1 MGRAMA
7 IAAQRGRAVARHER
21 LALLR
26 EWLALEIVGH
36 LGLLA
41 LRQLAGQPWSWS
53 GGGPFA
59 RLDISNAMLIGDFLW
74 VIAVVCASATRTALL
89 GEWGRALRPWHLFG
103 VWAWLP
109 WLAPAGLLG
118 WVALIHGDR
127 GAAYILALP
136 AGKLFEGYHVLFFA
150 YVAAR
155 MAALLVQLALA
166 TRLLARRARRARTT
180 DGPWPYLPLG
190 VAAIATVVVLC
201 AAVYLHI
208 YTQGGSFQ
216 AQWHWRP
223 RV

>member
-1 MGRAMA
+1 MIAIHRGHTAVRQGGR
-7 IAAQRGRAVARHER
+7 Q
-21 LALLR
+21 LLR

-41 LRQLAGQPWSWS
+41 LRQVAGHPWSWA

-74 VIAVVCASATRTALL
+74 VVAVVCASATRGALL
-89 GEWGRALRPWHLFG
+89 GEWGRALRPLRPFG

-109 WLAPAGLLG
+109 WLVPGCILA
-118 WVALIHGDR
+118 WFALIHGDH

-136 AGKLFEGYHVLFFA
+136 AGPLFEGYHLLFFG

-155 MAALLVQLALA
+155 MAALLIQLDLA
-166 TRLLARRARRARTT
+166 ARLMVRRARHALAT
-180 DGPWPYLPLG
+180 DGPWPYLPLS
-190 VAAIATVVVLC
+190 VTAITTVVVLC
-201 AAVYLHI
+201 VAAYLHI